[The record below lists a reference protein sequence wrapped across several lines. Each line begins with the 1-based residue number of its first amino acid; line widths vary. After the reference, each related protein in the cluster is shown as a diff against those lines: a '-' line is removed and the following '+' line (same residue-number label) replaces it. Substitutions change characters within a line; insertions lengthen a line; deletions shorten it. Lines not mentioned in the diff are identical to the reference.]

1 MSAFTTGEVEKVSPS
16 VDLKRSDSTTT
27 SITSFGKSSD
37 KATKTTES
45 TDSTVS
51 GSNTGESAGHFQQSD
66 VFNAIAAKDKKETD
80 TKPKEVF
87 FRSVSFDEDND
98 DVSDVLRSEN
108 STGCDD
114 NGESDTVANDESL
127 KSAKSVESSKS
138 VKSAEPKKSVE
149 SSKTAKSM
157 KSVKTVEVRQPIH
170 NNTESLMQKVDEV
183 NSHPIHFCALLF
195 AACYRMI
202 AGIIKRISFSKLIK
216 KGVKVEAGEFEFVK
230 TANYLTLTK
239 YSGVSNTIEVPA
251 TVGKLPV
258 KYLHPDFLYSS
269 VNPFD
274 NYKFRSMKSALKGLS
289 TVALDENVDS
299 SFLSDI
305 TEIVLP
311 NTLVA
316 IPDGVF
322 AGCTRLTELVIPAS
336 VKSFS
341 VASIKNSGIVDI
353 YFDGEVPQ
361 SFDVNKFKGN
371 VFVKEDLNES
381 TI

>member
-27 SITSFGKSSD
+27 SITSFGESSD

-51 GSNTGESAGHFQQSD
+51 GGNTEESDGHFQQSD

-108 STGCDD
+108 SVVCND
-114 NGESDTVANDESL
+114 NSESDTVANDESPESTESVEST
-127 KSAKSVESSKS
+127 KSTKSVESSKS
-138 VKSAEPKKSVE
+138 
-149 SSKTAKSM
+149 
-157 KSVKTVEVRQPIH
+157 IC

-183 NSHPIHFCALLF
+183 NAHPIHFCALLF
-195 AACYRMI
+195 EACYRMI

-274 NYKFRSMKSALKGLS
+274 NYKFRSIKSALKGLS

-322 AGCTRLTELVIPAS
+322 AGCTKLTELAIPAS

>member
-51 GSNTGESAGHFQQSD
+51 GSNTEESDGHFQQSD

-108 STGCDD
+108 SAVRDD
-114 NGESDTVANDESL
+114 NGESDTVANDESPEST
-127 KSAKSVESSKS
+127 KSMESPKSTKSTKSVESVEPPKS
-138 VKSAEPKKSVE
+138 
-149 SSKTAKSM
+149 
-157 KSVKTVEVRQPIH
+157 IY

-202 AGIIKRISFSKLIK
+202 ADIIKRISFSKLIK

-322 AGCTRLTELVIPAS
+322 AGCTRLTQLVIPAS

>member
-1 MSAFTTGEVEKVSPS
+1 MKAMSAFTTGEVEKVSPS

-27 SITSFGKSSD
+27 SITSFGESLDKDTKIIESADSAVSD
-37 KATKTTES
+37 
-45 TDSTVS
+45 
-51 GSNTGESAGHFQQSD
+51 SNTEELDGHFQQSD

-87 FRSVSFDEDND
+87 FSSVSFDEDND

-108 STGCDD
+108 SAVCNDNDD
-114 NGESDTVANDESL
+114 AVENDESP
-127 KSAKSVESSKS
+127 KTAKSVESSKT
-138 VKSAEPKKSVE
+138 VESVE
-149 SSKTAKSM
+149 PA
-157 KSVKTVEVRQPIH
+157 RLIH
-170 NNTESLMQKVDEV
+170 SNTESLMQKVDEV
-183 NSHPIHFCALLF
+183 NAHPIHFCALLF
-195 AACYRMI
+195 DTCYRTI

-289 TVALDENVDS
+289 TVALEENVDS

-311 NTLVA
+311 STLVA
-316 IPDGVF
+316 IPEGVF
-322 AGCTRLTELVIPAS
+322 AGCTKLTELVIPAS

-341 VASIKNSGIVDI
+341 VASIKNSGVTNI
-353 YFDGEVPQ
+353 YFDGEIPQ

-371 VFVKEDLNES
+371 VFVKEDLNEGN
-381 TI
+381 I

>member
-27 SITSFGKSSD
+27 SITSFGESLD
-37 KATKTTES
+37 KNTKTTKS
-45 TDSTVS
+45 TDSAVS
-51 GSNTGESAGHFQQSD
+51 DSTTEELDGHFQQSD
-66 VFNAIAAKDKKETD
+66 VFNAIATKDKKETD

-87 FRSVSFDEDND
+87 FSSVSFDEDND

-108 STGCDD
+108 SAICND
-114 NGESDTVANDESL
+114 ESDTAEKDESPET
-127 KSAKSVESSKS
+127 AKSVESPKTTKS
-138 VKSAEPKKSVE
+138 MEPKKSVE
-149 SSKTAKSM
+149 PPKS
-157 KSVKTVEVRQPIH
+157 IH
-170 NNTESLMQKVDEV
+170 SNAESLMQKVDEV
-183 NSHPIHFCALLF
+183 NAHPIHFCALLF
-195 AACYRMI
+195 DTCYRTI

-289 TVALDENVDS
+289 TVALEENVDS

-311 NTLVA
+311 STLVA
-316 IPDGVF
+316 IPEGVF
-322 AGCTRLTELVIPAS
+322 AGCTKLTELVIPAS

-341 VASIKNSGIVDI
+341 IASIKNSGVTNI
-353 YFDGEVPQ
+353 YFDGEIPQ

-371 VFVKEDLNES
+371 VFVKEDLDEGN
-381 TI
+381 I

>member
-27 SITSFGKSSD
+27 SITSFGESLD
-37 KATKTTES
+37 KNTKTTES

-51 GSNTGESAGHFQQSD
+51 DSNTEELDGHFQQSD

-87 FRSVSFDEDND
+87 FSSVSFDEDND

-108 STGCDD
+108 SAVCNDS
-114 NGESDTVANDESL
+114 GESPKT
-127 KSAKSVESSKS
+127 
-138 VKSAEPKKSVE
+138 VKSAESPKKSVE
-149 SSKTAKSM
+149 
-157 KSVKTVEVRQPIH
+157 SVKTVEVRQPIH
-170 NNTESLMQKVDEV
+170 SNAESLMQKVDEV
-183 NSHPIHFCALLF
+183 NAHPIHFCALLF
-195 AACYRMI
+195 DTCYRTI

-289 TVALDENVDS
+289 TVALEENVDS

-311 NTLVA
+311 STLVA
-316 IPDGVF
+316 IPEGVF
-322 AGCTRLTELVIPAS
+322 AGCTKLTELVIPAS

-341 VASIKNSGIVDI
+341 VASIKNSGVTDI
-353 YFDGEVPQ
+353 YFDGEIPQ

-371 VFVKEDLNES
+371 VFVKEDLNEGN
-381 TI
+381 I

>member
-27 SITSFGKSSD
+27 SITSFGESSD

-51 GSNTGESAGHFQQSD
+51 GGNTEESDGHFQQSD

-108 STGCDD
+108 SVVCND
-114 NGESDTVANDESL
+114 NGESDTVANDESPEST
-127 KSAKSVESSKS
+127 KSMESPESVESTKSTKSVESSKS
-138 VKSAEPKKSVE
+138 
-149 SSKTAKSM
+149 
-157 KSVKTVEVRQPIH
+157 IC

-274 NYKFRSMKSALKGLS
+274 NYKFRSIKSALKGLS

-381 TI
+381 AI

>member
-1 MSAFTTGEVEKVSPS
+1 MSAFTTGEVDKVSPS

-27 SITSFGKSSD
+27 SITSFGESSD

-45 TDSTVS
+45 TNSTTS
-51 GSNTGESAGHFQQSD
+51 GSNTEESDGHFQQSD
-66 VFNAIAAKDKKETD
+66 VFNAIAAKDKKETDTKPKETD

-108 STGCDD
+108 STVCDD

-127 KSAKSVESSKS
+127 KSAKSVESP
-138 VKSAEPKKSVE
+138 KSAESVGSSKSTESVE
-149 SSKTAKSM
+149 SPKS
-157 KSVKTVEVRQPIH
+157 IY

-183 NSHPIHFCALLF
+183 NAHPIHFCALLF
-195 AACYRMI
+195 EVCYRMI

-381 TI
+381 II

>member
-27 SITSFGKSSD
+27 SITSFGESLD
-37 KATKTTES
+37 KNTKTTES

-51 GSNTGESAGHFQQSD
+51 DSNTEELDGHFQQSD

-87 FRSVSFDEDND
+87 FSSVSFDEDND

-108 STGCDD
+108 SAVCNDS
-114 NGESDTVANDESL
+114 GESPKIVKSVESP
-127 KSAKSVESSKS
+127 KTAKSVESPKTTKS
-138 VKSAEPKKSVE
+138 ME
-149 SSKTAKSM
+149 SPKSM
-157 KSVKTVEVRQPIH
+157 KSVEPPKSICS
-170 NNTESLMQKVDEV
+170 NAESLMQKVDEV
-183 NSHPIHFCALLF
+183 NAHPIHFCALLF
-195 AACYRMI
+195 DTCYRMI

-289 TVALDENVDS
+289 TVALEENVDS

-311 NTLVA
+311 STLVA
-316 IPDGVF
+316 IPEGVF
-322 AGCTRLTELVIPAS
+322 AGCTKLTELVIPAS

-341 VASIKNSGIVDI
+341 IASIKNSGVTNI
-353 YFDGEVPQ
+353 YFDGEIPQ

-371 VFVKEDLNES
+371 VFVKEDLNEGN
-381 TI
+381 I

>member
-27 SITSFGKSSD
+27 SITSFGESLD
-37 KATKTTES
+37 KDTKIIES
-45 TDSTVS
+45 TDSTAS
-51 GSNTGESAGHFQQSD
+51 NSNTEELDGHFQQSD

-87 FRSVSFDEDND
+87 FSSVSFDEDND

-108 STGCDD
+108 SAVCNDNDD
-114 NGESDTVANDESL
+114 AVENDESPKTA
-127 KSAKSVESSKS
+127 KSA
-138 VKSAEPKKSVE
+138 E
-149 SSKTAKSM
+149 SSKTVESVESPKSM
-157 KSVKTVEVRQPIH
+157 KSVESPRLIH
-170 NNTESLMQKVDEV
+170 SNTESLMQKVDEV
-183 NSHPIHFCALLF
+183 NAHPIHFCALLF
-195 AACYRMI
+195 DTCYRTI

-289 TVALDENVDS
+289 TVALEENVDS

-311 NTLVA
+311 STLVA
-316 IPDGVF
+316 IPEGVF
-322 AGCTRLTELVIPAS
+322 AGCTKLTELVIPAS

-341 VASIKNSGIVDI
+341 IASIKNSGVTNI
-353 YFDGEVPQ
+353 YFDGEIPQ

-371 VFVKEDLNES
+371 VFVKEDLNEGN
-381 TI
+381 I

>member
-108 STGCDD
+108 STVCDD

-127 KSAKSVESSKS
+127 KSAKSVEST
-138 VKSAEPKKSVE
+138 KSAESVE
-149 SSKTAKSM
+149 SPKST
-157 KSVKTVEVRQPIH
+157 KSTKSAESVEPPKSIY

-202 AGIIKRISFSKLIK
+202 ADIIKRISFSKLIK

-322 AGCTRLTELVIPAS
+322 AGCTRLTQLVIPTS

>member
-27 SITSFGKSSD
+27 SITSFGESLDKDTKIIESADSAVSD
-37 KATKTTES
+37 
-45 TDSTVS
+45 
-51 GSNTGESAGHFQQSD
+51 SNTEELDGHFQQSD

-87 FRSVSFDEDND
+87 FSSVSFDEDND

-108 STGCDD
+108 SAVCNDNDD
-114 NGESDTVANDESL
+114 AVENDESP
-127 KSAKSVESSKS
+127 KTAKSVESSKT
-138 VKSAEPKKSVE
+138 VESVE
-149 SSKTAKSM
+149 PA
-157 KSVKTVEVRQPIH
+157 RLIH
-170 NNTESLMQKVDEV
+170 SNTESLMQKVDEV
-183 NSHPIHFCALLF
+183 NAHPIHFCALLF
-195 AACYRMI
+195 DTCYRTI

-289 TVALDENVDS
+289 TVALEENVDS

-311 NTLVA
+311 STLVA
-316 IPDGVF
+316 IPEGVF
-322 AGCTRLTELVIPAS
+322 AGCTKLTELVIPAS

-341 VASIKNSGIVDI
+341 VASIKNSGVTNI
-353 YFDGEVPQ
+353 YFDGEIPQ

-371 VFVKEDLNES
+371 VFVKEDLNEGN
-381 TI
+381 I

>member
-45 TDSTVS
+45 TASTVS
-51 GSNTGESAGHFQQSD
+51 GSNTEESDGHFQQSD

-108 STGCDD
+108 SAVRDD
-114 NGESDTVANDESL
+114 NGESDTVAND
-127 KSAKSVESSKS
+127 KSSKSTKSVESPKS
-138 VKSAEPKKSVE
+138 TKSTKSAESPKS
-149 SSKTAKSM
+149 
-157 KSVKTVEVRQPIH
+157 IY

-183 NSHPIHFCALLF
+183 NAHPIHFCALLF

-202 AGIIKRISFSKLIK
+202 AGIIKRVSFSKLIK

-371 VFVKEDLNES
+371 VFVKEGLNES
-381 TI
+381 II